1 MVRNSRVVMQK
12 IDTWKEQISF
22 YRFFNNPK
30 VKEETLADCVIEHCV
45 ESCEGLEEVLL
56 IEDTT
61 ELNLTNHQNRLSD
74 RKGLGILGNQFERV
88 GFFCHPT
95 LAVNPQDL
103 SLMGALDIDL
113 FTRDPDAERISERKK
128 KFEDKESYRW
138 AERAIQAKERLRGNQ
153 RAIAVQDREGDI
165 YESFCVL
172 MKNGVDFV
180 IRSNHDRQI
189 QREKGEKERLRGH
202 LEATSPEYA
211 FEMAV
216 TGNNKSRKK
225 RTAQLSVQ
233 FERVFLKKPLGIP
246 GKTRGKYPVVLP
258 VSVVRVK
265 EKPETVPPDEE
276 PANLRFDEWL
286 LYSSRPVETVEQA
299 LGVVEYY
306 KARWIIEDLFRTVK
320 KEGVNYEETE
330 LETGTALRKLFVLA
344 FYAAMILLQL
354 RQARNGTTR
363 QKLSLVF
370 SEEQV
375 TCLEDILP
383 RFEGKT
389 EKLKNPYPK
398 DNLAWAAWIIAR
410 LGGWKGYSSQ
420 RPPGVITLHDGW
432 LRFHLLYEGWAI
444 AKDVYKR

>member
-1 MVRNSRVVMQK
+1 M
-12 IDTWKEQISF
+12 
-22 YRFFNNPK
+22 
-30 VKEETLADCVIEHCV
+30 
-45 ESCEGLEEVLL
+45 
-56 IEDTT
+56 
-61 ELNLTNHQNRLSD
+61 
-74 RKGLGILGNQFERV
+74 
-88 GFFCHPT
+88 
-95 LAVNPQDL
+95 
-103 SLMGALDIDL
+103 
-113 FTRDPDAERISERKK
+113 
-128 KFEDKESYRW
+128 
-138 AERAIQAKERLRGNQ
+138 
-153 RAIAVQDREGDI
+153 IAVQDREGDI
-165 YESFCVL
+165 YESFCAL

-189 QREKGEKERLRGH
+189 QPEKGEKERLREH
-202 LEATSPEYA
+202 LEAGTPEYG

-216 TGNNKSRKK
+216 TGDNKSRKK

-233 FERVFLKKPLGIP
+233 FERVSLKKPPGIS
-246 GKTRGKYPVVLP
+246 GEIKGNYPVVLP
-258 VSVVRVK
+258 VSVVQVK
-265 EKPETVPPDEE
+265 ETPETVPPGEE
-276 PANLRFDEWL
+276 PIEWL

-299 LGVVEYY
+299 LAVVEYY
-306 KARWIIEDLFRTVK
+306 KARWIIEDLFRTLK

-354 RQARNGTTR
+354 RQARHGTTG
-363 QKLSLVF
+363 QKPSLVF
-370 SEEQV
+370 SEEQE

-398 DNLAWAAWIIAR
+398 DNLAWSAWIIAR

-432 LRFHLLYEGWAI
+432 LRFHHLFEGWVI